1 VSTATR
7 APDPD
12 PGPGPGPAP
21 IPAGAPAPA
30 SLAEALAMRRA
41 ADSYLAAADHTGYTT
56 AEQAAALTEME
67 QCAAIATAAQAWL
80 LGAFTAGQGPA
91 ADADASPRTWLI
103 HKTGVTQGA
112 AAGRVGWSRR
122 VQAHPLVAAAL
133 AEGGPVS
140 ASMGKVICEYTG
152 KLPAADWDK
161 ADAILLG
168 VARAGARQH
177 DIARLAA
184 QMYEKS
190 RSASPDEDPGDPG
203 DCGAPDGDSGAPGDG
218 RGDPGG
224 PGMPGAPDGDRDGP
238 DGADD
243 DPDGPGGDR
252 DGPDGADDDP
262 DGFGD
267 GPGGPGGPDDDL
279 DDGFEDRSV
288 RLDTT
293 LGGAGVLYGDL
304 TPDCAA
310 LVSTVLDALSARA
323 GAEDTRSKAQRWHD
337 ALAEAL
343 QRLVA
348 ADLLPDRA
356 GAPTR
361 ALVHVALAELR
372 SMRGASKLEAQWVAR
387 AQQDWAGHRAA
398 ASVAGGDGGA
408 WLNGDAARGA
418 CCDAI
423 VVPVVT
429 GQVNPAVLCV
439 ELAGHGHGQPRGSA
453 APGPATPA
461 PAPGAAGP
469 QAQGSRTGPAA
480 MEHGTPGPAGQEPV
494 TPGGPLTEHARAM
507 LQRAIIGAA
516 IDLLSGPGGLA
527 SALRTGQLGAGL
539 GGPSM
544 PLDVGYSE
552 TIPAAIRTAVI
563 RRAGG
568 HCEWPGGCWQPAPA
582 CHVHHIIRKADGG
595 RTSVKNCALLC
606 AFHHLVAVHRWGWT
620 LTLNPDGTTTARS
633 PDGTKV
639 LHSHGPPPAE
649 TLTA

>member
-1 VSTATR
+1 VTIPVSIATP
-7 APDPD
+7 A
-12 PGPGPGPAP
+12 PAP

-41 ADSYLAAADHTGYTT
+41 ADSYLAAADHTRYTA
-56 AEQAAALTEME
+56 AEQAAALIEME
-67 QCAAIATAAQAWL
+67 RCAAIATAAQAWL
-80 LGAFTAGQGPA
+80 LAAFTAGQGPA

-103 HKTGVTQGA
+103 HKTGVTQGC

-133 AEGGPVS
+133 ADGGPVS
-140 ASMGKVICEYTG
+140 DSMGKVICDYTG
-152 KLPAADWDK
+152 KLPAADRDK

-168 VARAGARQH
+168 VAAAGARQH

-190 RSASPDEDPGDPG
+190 RSATPDQDPGDPDDNPG
-203 DCGAPDGDSGAPGDG
+203 GPEDPSAPDNGRDGPGAPGD
-218 RGDPGG
+218 D
-224 PGMPGAPDGDRDGP
+224 PGAPDGDREGSNGDGNP

-243 DPDGPGGDR
+243 DPDGPGGD
-252 DGPDGADDDP
+252 
-262 DGFGD
+262 
-267 GPGGPGGPDDDL
+267 L
-279 DDGFEDRSV
+279 DDGFDDRSV

-304 TPDCAA
+304 TPDCAG

-343 QRLVA
+343 RRLVA
-348 ADLLPDRA
+348 AGLLPDRA
-356 GAPTR
+356 GAPTK

-372 SMRGASKLEAQWVAR
+372 SMRGSSRLEAQWVAR

-423 VVPVVT
+423 IVPVVT
-429 GQVNPAVLCV
+429 GQVNPAVLDRLVALCV
-439 ELAGHGHGQPRGSA
+439 ELAGHGHGHGHGQCQCQPPGSA
-453 APGPATPA
+453 APGTAAPAA
-461 PAPGAAGP
+461 APGAAGP
-469 QAQGSRTGPAA
+469 ETRGSRTGPAA
-480 MEHGTPGPAGQEPV
+480 MQVGAPGPAGQHPG

-516 IDLLSGPGGLA
+516 IDLVSGPGGLA
-527 SALRTGQLGAGL
+527 SALRTGQLGARL
-539 GGPSM
+539 AGPSL
-544 PLDVGYSE
+544 PLDVGYSD
-552 TIPAAIRTAVI
+552 TVPAAIRQAVTL
-563 RRAGG
+563 RAGG
-568 HCEWPGGCWQPAPA
+568 RCEWAGGCSQPAPA
-582 CHVHHIIRKADGG
+582 CHIHHIIRKADGG

-606 AFHHLVAVHRWGWT
+606 SFHHLVAVHRWGWR
-620 LTLNPDGTTTARS
+620 LILNPDGTTTARS
-633 PDGTKV
+633 PDGTKE
-639 LHSHGPPPAE
+639 LHSHSPPARPG
-649 TLTA
+649 

>member
-1 VSTATR
+1 VTTPVSIATP
-7 APDPD
+7 APA
-12 PGPGPGPAP
+12 PAP

-56 AEQAAALTEME
+56 AEQAAALIEME

-80 LGAFTAGQGPA
+80 LAAFTAGQGPA
-91 ADADASPRTWLI
+91 ADADSSPRTWLI
-103 HKTGVTQGA
+103 HKTGITQGA

-140 ASMGKVICEYTG
+140 DSMGRVICDYTG

-168 VARAGARQH
+168 VAAAGARQD

-190 RSASPDEDPGDPG
+190 RSGTPDEDPGDPD
-203 DCGAPDGDSGAPGDG
+203 DCGAPDDG
-218 RGDPGG
+218 RGDPGA
-224 PGMPGAPDGDRDGP
+224 PGAPDGNP
-238 DGADD
+238 DGSDD
-243 DPDGPGGDR
+243 DPDGPDGD
-252 DGPDGADDDP
+252 PDGAGDD
-262 DGFGD
+262 
-267 GPGGPGGPDDDL
+267 PGGPGGDRGTPDGDL
-279 DDGFEDRSV
+279 DDGFDDRSV

-343 QRLVA
+343 RRLVA

-423 VVPVVT
+423 MVPVVT
-429 GQVNPAVLCV
+429 GQVNPAVLDRLVALCL
-439 ELAGHGHGQPRGSA
+439 ELAGHGHARPDA
-453 APGPATPA
+453 ATPHDPQPGPAA
-461 PAPGAAGP
+461 
-469 QAQGSRTGPAA
+469 TGPC
-480 MEHGTPGPAGQEPV
+480 TPGPDSPRAETQGDL
-494 TPGGPLTEHARAM
+494 LTEHARAM

-527 SALRTGQLGAGL
+527 SALRTSQLGAGL
-539 GGPSM
+539 GGPSL

-568 HCEWPGGCWQPAPA
+568 HCEWPGGCWQPALA
-582 CHVHHIIRKADGG
+582 CHIHHIIRKADGG

-606 AFHHLVAVHRWGWT
+606 SFHHLTAVHRWGWK

-633 PDGTKV
+633 PDGTKE
-639 LHSHGPPPAE
+639 LNSHGPPPGTRSPGE
-649 TLTA
+649 HPPPRPG